1 MILIRLKNK
10 ENDLKSTKSIGKV
23 EEKKENVE
31 STNEIPEEKV
41 DVPLEKIQE
50 QESDSELRYL
60 KISILNAERIYGYE
74 YLGNTPR
81 LVITPL
87 TDRWHRSLFMALHY
101 GYGGTPEGPVGTGK
115 TETTKDLAKC
125 LAKHWFVFNCSST
138 LNYAAMTK
146 FFKGLATSGAWSCFD
161 EFNRISL
168 LVLSVISQIIIVI
181 QGAIRENLSSFMLEE
196 TNINFDREWA
206 IFITM
211 NPTYSGRTE
220 LPDNLK
226 SLFRPCAMMVPD
238 SLLISE
244 ILLYSYGFFEA
255 SSLAQKLVFTF
266 YLAKQQ
272 LSQQVHYDFGLRAI
286 KIVLSA
292 AGILKLKASG
302 VVDLGAMLKDD
313 FKATDEF
320 VEKEKRLNVT
330 RGEEDS
336 EEETGKVDVKH
347 GRRNSR
353 QFKLKSKPSTKD
365 FKAFKKMKKSIKR
378 KETKR
383 QIQEAN
389 EAAAKA
395 VNKDE
400 QKGIHERDSSLSS
413 KDILN
418 KDNLSV
424 SSLDSEDIIY
434 NDQDA
439 DPDQLKVKET
449 VKHVYKSGMR
459 IIPIKETETAL
470 AVKLNYISDKRKDK
484 TMASEQLIEELGLET
499 ADILTDDKKIEE
511 FIVLRAIKDSNLP
524 KFHETDTIIFESI
537 TEDIFQTTMKSKIK
551 HTVLKNLVESVMLDK
566 GLQIS
571 DDLVSRIIYLYQ
583 TITMRHG
590 IMIVGSTMSGK
601 TTTIKALEEALK
613 RSRDNEIQE
622 KTVVYKHQ
630 KAKLMK
636 GKHGK

>member
-1 MILIRLKNK
+1 
-10 ENDLKSTKSIGKV
+10 
-23 EEKKENVE
+23 
-31 STNEIPEEKV
+31 
-41 DVPLEKIQE
+41 
-50 QESDSELRYL
+50 
-60 KISILNAERIYGYE
+60 
-74 YLGNTPR
+74 
-81 LVITPL
+81 
-87 TDRWHRSLFMALHY
+87 
-101 GYGGTPEGPVGTGK
+101 
-115 TETTKDLAKC
+115 
-125 LAKHWFVFNCSST
+125 
-138 LNYAAMTK
+138 MTK

-181 QGAIRENLSSFMLEE
+181 QGAIRENLTNFMLEE
-196 TNINFDREWA
+196 TNILFDRECA

-226 SLFRPCAMMVPD
+226 SLFRPIAMMVPD
-238 SLLISE
+238 SMLISE

-255 SSLAQKLVFTF
+255 KSLAQKLVFTF

-272 LSQQVHYDFGLRAI
+272 LSQQIHYDFGLRAI

-313 FKATDEF
+313 FKAPDESN
-320 VEKEKRLNVT
+320 EKEKRLNAN

-336 EEETGKVDVKH
+336 DGEPGAGPSRPQK
-347 GRRNSR
+347 RSSR
-353 QFKLKSKPSTKD
+353 QFKLKSKASVKD
-365 FKAFKKMKKSIKR
+365 FQAFKKMKKSLKR

-383 QIQEAN
+383 QFKEAN
-389 EAAAKA
+389 EAANKA
-395 VNKDE
+395 VNKEE
-400 QKGIHERDSSLSS
+400 QKGILEGESSLSS

-418 KDNLSV
+418 KDNLSI

-434 NDQDA
+434 NDQET
-439 DPDQLKVKET
+439 DPDQIKVKET
-449 VKHVYKSGMR
+449 VKQVFKSGLR
-459 IIPIKETETAL
+459 IIPIKETEKSL

-484 TMASEQLIEELGLET
+484 TMASEQLIDELGLET

-524 KFHETDTIIFESI
+524 KFHETDSIIFESI
-537 TEDIFQTTMKSKIK
+537 TEDIFQTSMKSKIK
-551 HTVLKNLVESVMLDK
+551 HTVLKNLVENVMIDK

-571 DDLVSRIIYLYQ
+571 DNIVSQIIYLYQ

-601 TTTIKALEEALK
+601 TTTIKTLEEALK
-613 RSRDNEIQE
+613 RSRENEFQE
-622 KTVVYKHQ
+622 KSVLYKHQ
-630 KAKLMK
+630 KAKLTK
-636 GKHGK
+636 GKHSKKHKGYKPGNDDHSALDDIKLTPDDIKIIRAKCKNEGVETFYINPKSLTIGQLMGNFDETSHDWHDGILAYLMRQ